1 MTASLP
7 CITFLLLWH
16 TEAVELTVRTYIPGE
31 SPIHHADARMKF
43 TLLLV
48 FSVAV
53 FFVET
58 WAGLG
63 VMALVVAIAIAV
75 SGLPWG
81 RMAAL
86 SLPLLFILLV
96 IWLCNAFA
104 LDVTTIQN
112 ASSLAGV
119 SAGFAAGW
127 QPVALVGT
135 FGFVPEGCMRGL
147 FYAVRILLILFA
159 SFVVTFTTT
168 AEALTAGFASML
180 APLRTV
186 RVPVDDIALML
197 SLALR
202 FIPLTAEELDRI
214 QKAQL
219 ARAADFNGGGAWCRI
234 LSWQTVFVPLVVALF
249 RRANNL
255 GEAMDARCYGAQKRT
270 SLNQQHLTPAQ
281 VVVLVGGMVLCVALA
296 VVA

>member
-1 MTASLP
+1 M
-7 CITFLLLWH
+7 H
-16 TEAVELTVRTYIPGE
+16 TYIPGQ
-31 SPIHHADARMKF
+31 SPIHHADARVKF
-43 TLLLV
+43 TLLLA
-48 FSVAV
+48 FSIAV
-53 FFVET
+53 FFIET

-63 VMALVVAIAIAV
+63 IMALAVAAAIAV

-86 SLPLLFILLV
+86 SLPLLFILFI
-96 IWLCNAFA
+96 IWVCNAFA

-112 ASSLAGV
+112 ASGLAGV
-119 SAGFAAGW
+119 SAGFATGW
-127 QPVALVGT
+127 QPVALAGT
-135 FGFVPEGCMRGL
+135 FGFVPEGCMCGL

-219 ARAADFNGGGAWCRI
+219 ARAADFNGGGAWRRI

-255 GEAMDARCYGAQKRT
+255 GEAMDARCYGANKRT
-270 SLNQQHLTPAQ
+270 NLNQQSLTPPQ
-281 VVVLVGGMVLCVALA
+281 TLFLITTLVILIALA
-296 VVA
+296 TAL

>member
-1 MTASLP
+1 M
-7 CITFLLLWH
+7 H
-16 TEAVELTVRTYIPGE
+16 TYIPGQ
-31 SPIHHADARMKF
+31 SPIHHADARVKF
-43 TLLLV
+43 TLLLA
-48 FSVAV
+48 FSIAV
-53 FFVET
+53 FFIET

-63 VMALVVAIAIAV
+63 IMALAVAAAIAV

-86 SLPLLFILLV
+86 SLPLLFILFI
-96 IWLCNAFA
+96 IWVCNAFA

-112 ASSLAGV
+112 ASGLAGV
-119 SAGFAAGW
+119 SAGFATGW
-127 QPVALVGT
+127 QPVALAGT

-168 AEALTAGFASML
+168 VEALTAGFASML

-219 ARAADFNGGGAWCRI
+219 ARAADFNGGGAWRRI

-255 GEAMDARCYGAQKRT
+255 GEAMDARCYGANKRT
-270 SLNQQHLTPAQ
+270 NLNQQSLTPPQ
-281 VVVLVGGMVLCVALA
+281 TLFLITTLVILIALA
-296 VVA
+296 TAL